1 MISIQEFLKN
11 AQVGQYKAI
20 AIYGFGDTEQE
31 ILEELKK
38 YHIKR
43 ICLTDRI
50 ESGRIGKVSGG
61 FLIQKL
67 DDIVNDIDAVIIASR
82 NFHMTIEVR
91 LMREI
96 KDKNIKILNPF
107 RMISRYPTDQLIIN
121 NYVQDCTGYQNEEEI
136 ANWRQKN
143 IMLSKERIN
152 AFVTEAM
159 QETPLFNRVEIE
171 TYNKCNGICSF
182 CPVNKYNDT
191 RKPVLMEEYIFK
203 KIINDLEELK
213 YSDRIA
219 LYSNNEPLLDLRIFD
234 FSRYMREHLPKARI
248 HMFTNGTLFTMDKFL
263 RLIPFLDELIID
275 NYTEDLSLI
284 KPVQEIKDFC
294 EKNPKYIKKVSI
306 VLRKPHEF
314 LSTRG
319 GDAPNRKIK
328 KKSTE
333 CSCTLP
339 FQQLVIRPTGEVSL
353 CCNDPLGKCTMGN
366 LREESILEV
375 WHGEKYSHLR
385 KKLACGREY
394 VKHCQYC
401 DFCTI
406 FE

>member
-1 MISIQEFLKN
+1 
-11 AQVGQYKAI
+11 
-20 AIYGFGDTEQE
+20 
-31 ILEELKK
+31 
-38 YHIKR
+38 
-43 ICLTDRI
+43 
-50 ESGRIGKVSGG
+50 
-61 FLIQKL
+61 
-67 DDIVNDIDAVIIASR
+67 
-82 NFHMTIEVR
+82 
-91 LMREI
+91 
-96 KDKNIKILNPF
+96 
-107 RMISRYPTDQLIIN
+107 
-121 NYVQDCTGYQNEEEI
+121 
-136 ANWRQKN
+136 
-143 IMLSKERIN
+143 
-152 AFVTEAM
+152 
-159 QETPLFNRVEIE
+159 
-171 TYNKCNGICSF
+171 
-182 CPVNKYNDT
+182 
-191 RKPVLMEEYIFK
+191 
-203 KIINDLEELK
+203 
-213 YSDRIA
+213 
-219 LYSNNEPLLDLRIFD
+219 
-234 FSRYMREHLPKARI
+234 MREHLPKARI

-328 KKSTE
+328 KKSIE

>member
-191 RKPVLMEEYIFK
+191 RKQI
-203 KIINDLEELK
+203 
-213 YSDRIA
+213 
-219 LYSNNEPLLDLRIFD
+219 
-234 FSRYMREHLPKARI
+234 
-248 HMFTNGTLFTMDKFL
+248 
-263 RLIPFLDELIID
+263 
-275 NYTEDLSLI
+275 
-284 KPVQEIKDFC
+284 
-294 EKNPKYIKKVSI
+294 
-306 VLRKPHEF
+306 
-314 LSTRG
+314 
-319 GDAPNRKIK
+319 
-328 KKSTE
+328 
-333 CSCTLP
+333 
-339 FQQLVIRPTGEVSL
+339 
-353 CCNDPLGKCTMGN
+353 
-366 LREESILEV
+366 
-375 WHGEKYSHLR
+375 
-385 KKLACGREY
+385 GRAH
-394 VKHCQYC
+394 V
-401 DFCTI
+401 
-406 FE
+406 